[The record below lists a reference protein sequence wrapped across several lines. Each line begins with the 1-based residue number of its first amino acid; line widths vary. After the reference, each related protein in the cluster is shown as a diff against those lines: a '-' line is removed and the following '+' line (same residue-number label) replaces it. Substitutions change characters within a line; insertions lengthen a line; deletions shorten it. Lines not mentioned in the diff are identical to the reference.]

1 MKQLHIIGGKGAAG
15 IQSSSGLPGE
25 LLRWGDCLYVGPVRA
40 GLSLDEM
47 SRLRARFVA
56 GSIEGRPFEEILQRF
71 SRRDEALKS
80 FKSSEEVSLWFG
92 PDLGDQLQLV
102 QILQWFSRRELGKTR
117 LTLGSAGDR
126 REVTSDQLELAR
138 RAWEAVCREQPVAL
152 SELAGEDLSALPLLR
167 AAVIRLLE
175 QYPWTGDGLSR
186 MERETMEAAADG
198 PRELSAVL
206 RSSGLDGDEAPFL
219 FHIRSMCGG
228 ERHLIQLDGGLADE
242 DGPPYD
248 EAIWKRQLQLTD
260 IGRKILTG
268 QADCI
273 RLYGIDRWI
282 GGVHLKGAR
291 AAWRWDGRRRVLVA
305 LRP

>member
-1 MKQLHIIGGKGAAG
+1 MRQLHVVGGAGAAEM
-15 IQSSSGLPGE
+15 QKSSGASGE
-25 LLRWGDCLYVGPVRA
+25 TLRWEDCLYEGPVRA

-71 SRRDEALKS
+71 TRRDEALKS
-80 FKSSEEVSLWFG
+80 FKSFEEIALWFG

-102 QILQWFSRRELGKTR
+102 QVLHWFSRRELGRTR
-117 LTLGSAGDR
+117 LTLGSADDR
-126 REVTSDQLELAR
+126 REVTPEQLELAR
-138 RAWEAVCREQPVAL
+138 RAWEAVCSEQPVAL
-152 SELAGEDLSALPLLR
+152 SELAGEDLPELPLLR
-167 AAVIRLLE
+167 AAIIRLLE

-186 MERETMEAAADG
+186 SERETMEALADG
-198 PRELSAVL
+198 PRELSAVF
-206 RSSGLDGDEAPFL
+206 RSSGLEGDEAPFL
-219 FHIRSMCGG
+219 FRVRSMCGG
-228 ERHLIQLDGGLADE
+228 KRHLVQLDGDLTDE

-248 EAIWKRQLQLTD
+248 EAIWRRLLQLTD
-260 IGRKILTG
+260 IGRKILMG

-282 GGVHLKGAR
+282 GGVHLKGTR